1 MTAGQVPAVNIWTAT
16 LTRTCQFPG
25 RQDGACSDRR
35 DRDQGRIHRLAAEA
49 EVIRVVIAA
58 AYDAIRSKLPEGR
71 LYGRSI
77 IGDGPMLHPRRS
89 GRPQPVCGD
98 ARPPARATATSSCGW
113 PRAFGLGAPL
123 DRLGSPEGSS
133 NYVRSSVNAFTV
145 LKPVDT
151 VRKGGVYWRCVLVP
165 EGADH
170 GAADHNCRRRFRN
183 WFSLSAASA

>member
-1 MTAGQVPAVNIWTAT
+1 MAGPSSATGECFIHVEAAVHN
-16 LTRTCQFPG
+16 P
-25 RQDGACSDRR
+25 S
-35 DRDQGRIHRLAAEA
+35 AAM
-49 EVIRVVIAA
+49 R
-58 AYDAIRSKLPEGR
+58 G
-71 LYGRSI
+71 
-77 IGDGPMLHPRRS
+77 PRRELQRR
-89 GRPQPVCGD
+89 RPAAGL
-98 ARPPARATATSSCGW
+98 ARLVW
-113 PRAFGLGAPL
+113 VAPL

-151 VRKGGVYWRCVLVP
+151 VRKGGVDRRCVLVP